1 MLCPNTG
8 TDVLLTEPEFGMSAA
23 EFSAFAFHGR
33 PFVSPGGTRYTLSFT
48 LHDGWAQLSLYHRD
62 ECAGLA
68 ALGWHP
74 SGLKRAGTFMAQL
87 AAVTGWKKVW
97 PKISTTSGSGLL
109 ALLDRPFLKAA
120 APDEINAALNALAV
134 AGFGLRQHIRKNLRP
149 TALVSLKLPAFKFS
163 MSTQP
168 QISADKKAP

>member
-134 AGFGLRQHIRKNLRP
+134 AGFSLMQHIRRNLKTKTQVKIRISS
-149 TALVSLKLPAFKFS
+149 VSLLMKP
-163 MSTQP
+163 
-168 QISADKKAP
+168 